1 MIHHVLGAP
10 ERGQAWHRLI
20 AESVEKRDAL
30 GASDAMA
37 KHMEQVAED
46 AAVGKQAAS
55 ERAAE

>member
-1 MIHHVLGAP
+1 MASFDRRI
-10 ERGQAWHRLI
+10 RGEAGC
-20 AESVEKRDAL
+20 V